1 MRLSF
6 DSIEEVKAFVA
17 SLKGTRGKKGDDE
30 TSEAALTTGNT
41 MANVPNPIMPPTAGA
56 ISGQPMGFNPA
67 GFAPPA
73 PGAATGGGFPAA
85 AAGPSPEV
93 MALVS
98 AINAKLDAS
107 IGSGQ
112 PAEGALTWF
121 RGEIGKTGRD
131 ASAATLDQIKTV
143 FLPQTPLPALQ
154 NIAKLMA
161 IV

>member
-1 MRLSF
+1 MKITVEFESA
-6 DSIEEVKAFVA
+6 EEFEAFRT
-17 SLKGTRGKKGDDE
+17 SGKKTRTKKEEQEE
-30 TSEAALTTGNT
+30 TAGNT
-41 MANVPNPIMPPTAGA
+41 MTNVPTPIQPPTTGA
-56 ISGQPMGFNPA
+56 IGGQPMGFNPA

-93 MALVS
+93 MVLVN